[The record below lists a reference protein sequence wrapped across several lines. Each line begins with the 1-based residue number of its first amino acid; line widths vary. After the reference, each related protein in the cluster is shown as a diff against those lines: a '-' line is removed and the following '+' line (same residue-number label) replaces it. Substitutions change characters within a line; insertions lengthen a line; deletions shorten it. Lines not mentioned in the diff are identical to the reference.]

1 MEHQAVMKRNITR
14 ICGIILAVGLML
26 SLLLGTAAAESG
38 TGDVFVPG
46 EEGQAVSDGG
56 LSNEEAMRGYVQR
69 ELNAAKRG
77 NLRLDGTAVRDRLSG
92 PNLRMYRY
100 LREQVEKIAAGEETT
115 AIYRIPVTAVN
126 QKISFT
132 AKDLG
137 VSSITNR
144 DGSLN
149 QDAYEAFISEVK
161 ADFTLVVPALLSD
174 CPYDL
179 YWYDKTIGYHYTY
192 PGFMFGR
199 DRIYYE
205 QNAVFEIQMTVA
217 QEYAAWGRERSYETN
232 PTRVKAVK
240 TAVNN
245 AKKIVKENAGKS
257 DVAIMKAYKDT
268 ICDLTTYNDEAVE
281 DPSRAYGN
289 PWQLIWVFDGDQAT
303 NVVCEGYAKAFQYLC
318 DLTEFKT
325 AIQVTTVTGWSNG
338 NHMWNMVRM
347 PDGKRYLVDVTNC
360 DRGQVG
366 YPDYLFLAGYSAV
379 FDYEGRKEYCYSC
392 GAWDSCYYIFET
404 EPKELYAVESENLST
419 KAYSEITVGNG
430 IYSLNEK
437 AKTAK
442 LIDAAEPNIK
452 TLTVED
458 TVEQNGKTYKV
469 TAIAEGAMREQR
481 KLTQVTIGKNVTAI
495 GKDAFRSCVK
505 LASVTFAGK
514 KVTKIGANA
523 FTNIQ
528 KKAKFYLPEKVFD
541 TYRKLIKAA
550 GAPEKCKYKTGK

>member
-1 MEHQAVMKRNITR
+1 MKHYPVRRRVFYIW
-14 ICGIILAVGLML
+14 GIILAIGLAL
-26 SLLLGTAAAESG
+26 FLLLGPAAAESG
-38 TGDVFVPG
+38 TGDGFMPG

-56 LSNEEAMRGYVQR
+56 LSNEDAMRGYIQR

-77 NLRLDGTAVRDRLSG
+77 NLNLRLDGTAVQERLSG
-92 PNLRMYRY
+92 PNLRMCQYM
-100 LREQVEKIAAGEETT
+100 RERVEEIAAGEETST
-115 AIYRIPVTAVN
+115 IFRIPVTAVN

-132 AKDLG
+132 AKELG

-149 QDAYEAFISEVK
+149 SDAYEAFLSKVK
-161 ADFTLVVPALLSD
+161 PEFTLVVPALLSD

-192 PGFMFGR
+192 PGFMFGS
-199 DRIYYE
+199 DRIFYE
-205 QNAVFEIQMTVA
+205 KDAYFEIRMTVA
-217 QEYAAWGRERSYETN
+217 AEYAAWGGASSYETS
-232 PTRVKAVK
+232 TVRVNAVK

-245 AKKIVKENAGKS
+245 AKKIVKENAGKT
-257 DVAIMKAYKDT
+257 DVAIMKAYKDR
-268 ICDLTTYNDEAVE
+268 ICELTSYNNEAVS
-281 DPSRAYGN
+281 DPARAYGN
-289 PWQLIWVFDGDQAT
+289 PWQLVWVFDGDPST

-325 AIQVTTVTGWSNG
+325 NIQVTTVTGQSNG

-347 PDGKRYLVDVTNC
+347 PDGKRYMVDVTNC
-360 DRGQVG
+360 DAGQVG

-392 GAWDSCYYIFET
+392 GAWDSCYYIFDT

-430 IYSLNEK
+430 IYSLDEK

-442 LIDAAEPNIK
+442 LIDAAGPNIK
-452 TLTVED
+452 TLTVEN
-458 TVEQNGKTYKV
+458 TVEHNGKKYKV
-469 TAIAEGAMREQR
+469 TVIAEGAMREQR
-481 KLTQVTIGKNVTAI
+481 KLTSVTIGKNVTAI

-505 LASVTFAGK
+505 LESVTFAGK

-541 TYRKLIKAA
+541 AYRKLIRAA
-550 GAPEKCKYKTGK
+550 GAPEKCKYKTK